1 MSRLDGGELKGV
13 FDAIDTGLVVLD
25 EDGRV
30 LGWNVWMA
38 FAAGIA
44 AETALGRRLDEL
56 FPGITTP
63 RLSAAVT
70 EALTT
75 GTSSLLTHSLHP
87 GLLPLKTRA
96 GRPMLH
102 NVYVHPL
109 KAQTHRAL
117 IQITDVTVAT
127 ERDQVL
133 RKRQDARYNAVV
145 ESAPDPIL
153 TLDTTATIRL
163 ANPAAAVEFGYEV
176 PELVGQP
183 IALLFED
190 QENWRTAWAA
200 VVGGGSLGGP
210 TELMARRKDG
220 SLSFVEMSAAAWQTE
235 AHVFVTAVLHDVNQR
250 RAAEAAL
257 RSLNRNLEL
266 RVAERTA
273 DRDRMWRLSRDVM
286 LVARLDGRINS
297 TNPAWERLLGWDET
311 TMQGAQLRD
320 FVVTDDRPQLE
331 TALQRLTT
339 EPATP
344 LVIEL
349 RVRTR
354 DGGSR
359 WIAWSAVAED
369 DLLQAVG
376 RDIQAEREAAQALLQ
391 AEEALRQSQKMEAIG
406 QLTGG
411 IAHDFNNLLTGIIG
425 SMELLQQRLDAK
437 QYDDVN
443 RFIDAAVFS
452 ADRAASL
459 THRLL
464 AFARHQP
471 LNPIGFD
478 LNRLIEDMADLLRR
492 TLGEQ
497 VRLQFKLGKDVWSAM
512 ADANQL
518 ENAILNLAIN
528 ARDAMPGGG
537 VLTIETANIRL
548 DETERPRSG
557 EMEPGEYTIVC
568 VGDTGTGMSRETIA
582 RVFDPFFTTK
592 PIGQGTGLGLSMIY
606 GFAKQSRGHVSI
618 ESEIGRGTKVSL
630 YLPRYRGQSETPAK
644 RGASAAPR
652 GSGEE
657 VLLVEDDPSVRLLI
671 AEVLNDLDYHC
682 IVADDSAAG
691 AAILASDAR
700 LDLLITD
707 IGLPGISGRELAE
720 IGWRHRPTLKVLF
733 VTGYADRAKLR
744 GDLRDERSDLMTK
757 PFSLETLAIKIREM
771 IGS

>member
-1 MSRLDGGELKGV
+1 M
-13 FDAIDTGLVVLD
+13 
-25 EDGRV
+25 
-30 LGWNVWMA
+30 
-38 FAAGIA
+38 
-44 AETALGRRLDEL
+44 
-56 FPGITTP
+56 
-63 RLSAAVT
+63 
-70 EALTT
+70 
-75 GTSSLLTHSLHP
+75 
-87 GLLPLKTRA
+87 
-96 GRPMLH
+96 
-102 NVYVHPL
+102 
-109 KAQTHRAL
+109 
-117 IQITDVTVAT
+117 
-127 ERDQVL
+127 
-133 RKRQDARYNAVV
+133 
-145 ESAPDPIL
+145 

-163 ANPAAAVEFGYEV
+163 ANPAAAVEFGYEA

-183 IALLFED
+183 IALLFD
-190 QENWRTAWAA
+190 NQENWRSAWAA
-200 VVGGGSLGGP
+200 VLGGGSLGGP

-311 TMQGAQLRD
+311 IMQGAQLRD
-320 FVVTDDRPQLE
+320 FVVTDDRTQLE
-331 TALQRLTT
+331 AALQRLTT

-349 RVRTR
+349 RVRNR

-437 QYDDVN
+437 QYDDAN

-497 VRLQFKLGKDVWSAM
+497 VGLQFKLGKDVWPAM

-518 ENAILNLAIN
+518 ENADSEPCHQCSR
-528 ARDAMPGGG
+528 RDAW
-537 VLTIETANIRL
+537 R
-548 DETERPRSG
+548 R
-557 EMEPGEYTIVC
+557 C
-568 VGDTGTGMSRETIA
+568 
-582 RVFDPFFTTK
+582 
-592 PIGQGTGLGLSMIY
+592 
-606 GFAKQSRGHVSI
+606 
-618 ESEIGRGTKVSL
+618 
-630 YLPRYRGQSETPAK
+630 
-644 RGASAAPR
+644 
-652 GSGEE
+652 
-657 VLLVEDDPSVRLLI
+657 
-671 AEVLNDLDYHC
+671 
-682 IVADDSAAG
+682 ADDRNGKHQAG
-691 AAILASDAR
+691 
-700 LDLLITD
+700 
-707 IGLPGISGRELAE
+707 
-720 IGWRHRPTLKVLF
+720 
-733 VTGYADRAKLR
+733 
-744 GDLRDERSDLMTK
+744 
-757 PFSLETLAIKIREM
+757 
-771 IGS
+771 